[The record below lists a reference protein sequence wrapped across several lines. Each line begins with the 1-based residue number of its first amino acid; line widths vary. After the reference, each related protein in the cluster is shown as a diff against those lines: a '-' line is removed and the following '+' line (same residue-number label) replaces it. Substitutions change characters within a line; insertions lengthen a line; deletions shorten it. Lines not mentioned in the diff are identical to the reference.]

1 VIEEVITEAPKVS
14 EAPKVVTVVTEAPKV
29 VEASKVVEVSSS
41 NAAPV
46 TEDKPKKKKEPK
58 ADGEDKPK
66 KKKEPKADGEDKP
79 KKKAD
84 DKPPAEQP
92 KYVKIQVDGIDYWR
106 ITKTNEV
113 YSCEDDGTFGEEVGT
128 YNPTAGKIE
137 FA

>member
-1 VIEEVITEAPKVS
+1 VTVVT

-29 VEASKVVEVSSS
+29 VTVSEVSSS

-46 TEDKPKKKKEPK
+46 AEDKPKKKKEPK

-79 KKKAD
+79 KKKVD
-84 DKPPAEQP
+84 EKPAAEQP
-92 KYVKIQVDGIDYWR
+92 KYVKIQADGIDYWR

-113 YSCEDDGTFGEEVGT
+113 YSCEDDGSFGEEVGT
-128 YNPTAGKIE
+128 YNPVTGSIK